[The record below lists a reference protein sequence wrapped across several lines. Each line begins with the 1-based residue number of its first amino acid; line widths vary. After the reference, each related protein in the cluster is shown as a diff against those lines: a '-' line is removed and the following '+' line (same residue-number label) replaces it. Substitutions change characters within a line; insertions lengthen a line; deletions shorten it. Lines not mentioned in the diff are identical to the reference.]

1 MKTFSILDPLPTG
14 TTLLEASAGTGKTW
28 TIAAL
33 VTKYVAAGEATLDEM
48 LVVTFTRAASQEL
61 RERVRA
67 PLVEA
72 AEVLDDPAGDRQ
84 PTDLH
89 TWLLD
94 ADDDERRRRARRL
107 TAALVSFD
115 AATIAT
121 IHQFC
126 QLVLRSLGVAGD
138 TDAGATLVEDLDQ
151 LTTEVVDDLY
161 LARFAGQRT
170 PPWSRDVA
178 LRIAREV
185 VGDPRAVVEPH
196 LALAEAP
203 DSEAAA
209 RVQFALDV
217 LAEIDVRKRRLGVL
231 SYDDL
236 LVQLA
241 DALADEDAPAR
252 ARMRHR
258 WKVVL
263 IDEFQDTDPVQ
274 WQVFDRAFT
283 GAATMV
289 LIGDPKQAIYAF
301 RGRRHRDLPPGGRDG
316 GHDPDPRGQ
325 LPLRRGAAR
334 PAPVAAPRRRAR
346 RRADRGAPG
355 RGVPPGLP
363 APGGG

>member
-1 MKTFSILDPLPTG
+1 M
-14 TTLLEASAGTGKTW
+14 
-28 TIAAL
+28 
-33 VTKYVAAGEATLDEM
+33 
-48 LVVTFTRAASQEL
+48 
-61 RERVRA
+61 
-67 PLVEA
+67 
-72 AEVLDDPAGDRQ
+72 
-84 PTDLH
+84 
-89 TWLLD
+89 
-94 ADDDERRRRARRL
+94 
-107 TAALVSFD
+107 
-115 AATIAT
+115 
-121 IHQFC
+121 
-126 QLVLRSLGVAGD
+126 LRSLGVAGD
-138 TDAGATLVEDLDQ
+138 TDASATLVEDLDQ

-161 LARFAGQRT
+161 LARFAGHRT

-185 VGDPRAVVEPH
+185 VGDPRAVVEPRQ
-196 LALAEAP
+196 ALAEAP

-217 LAEIDVRKRRLGVL
+217 LAEIDTRKRRLGVL

-301 RGRRHRDLPPGGRDG
+301 RGGDIVTYLRAAETAGTT
-316 GHDPDPRGQ
+316 PDPRGQ

-334 PAPVAAPRRRAR
+334 AAAGAARRRRAR

-355 RGVPPGLP
+355 RGVHHGGSRLQGAGEPFRLRVRRARRARRSGRAPRSTVGRWRDHVTLDVAREIKRLLP
-363 APGGG
+363 QQADLRRSRRSSRGTSPCWPRAGPTSRPSRRRWPSSGCPR